1 MGCNGFHYFLCVR
14 VKNCCTISC
23 FCYILCESNWYCFF
37 GAVRRRSLSTL
48 AHASKD
54 VARAALLA
62 RTQHAPRSSRNAVF
76 GPFFFFSSFFY
87 CYCFYLQ
94 ASSCCCY
101 CCFFLCC
108 GDCCVH
114 ICTRVSVAAV
124 HLQVGLKETGGGR
137 GLSGGGGGGG
147 GRRRR
152 REGQGGG
159 EGAGRFEVVI
169 VGTSEVVA
177 RCGVEEEERSR
188 KTRRNL
194 V

>member
-1 MGCNGFHYFLCVR
+1 M
-14 VKNCCTISC
+14 
-23 FCYILCESNWYCFF
+23 
-37 GAVRRRSLSTL
+37 
-48 AHASKD
+48 
-54 VARAALLA
+54 
-62 RTQHAPRSSRNAVF
+62 
-76 GPFFFFSSFFY
+76 
-87 CYCFYLQ
+87 
-94 ASSCCCY
+94 
-101 CCFFLCC
+101 
-108 GDCCVH
+108 H

-137 GLSGGGGGGG
+137 GLLGGGG

>member
-1 MGCNGFHYFLCVR
+1 
-14 VKNCCTISC
+14 
-23 FCYILCESNWYCFF
+23 
-37 GAVRRRSLSTL
+37 
-48 AHASKD
+48 
-54 VARAALLA
+54 
-62 RTQHAPRSSRNAVF
+62 
-76 GPFFFFSSFFY
+76 
-87 CYCFYLQ
+87 
-94 ASSCCCY
+94 
-101 CCFFLCC
+101 
-108 GDCCVH
+108 VH

-137 GLSGGGGGGG
+137 GLLGGGG